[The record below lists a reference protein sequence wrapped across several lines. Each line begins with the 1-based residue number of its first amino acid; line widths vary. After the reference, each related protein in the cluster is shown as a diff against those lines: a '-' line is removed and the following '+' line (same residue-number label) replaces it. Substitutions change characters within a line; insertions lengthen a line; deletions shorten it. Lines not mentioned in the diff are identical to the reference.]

1 MARQLSH
8 QRGRDAGL
16 VGGARARG
24 DHHGIGPHRQDLVG
38 GGPIVAEDP
47 HLARQ
52 FAQILD
58 EVVRER
64 VVVVDDNN
72 HGVPWFARLTR
83 SSARTNAFAL
93 FTVSTYSRSG
103 TESATMP
110 APACTYAR
118 FPATTIVRMVM
129 AVSIFPENPRYPT
142 APEEAEAFVAGQ
154 RRHRVPAPP
163 VPARQ

>member
-1 MARQLSH
+1 PTRFRS
-8 QRGRDAGL
+8 DAGL

-24 DHHGIGPHRQDLVG
+24 DHHGIGPHRQNLVG

-110 APACTYAR
+110 APACTSE
-118 FPATTIVRMVM
+118 TMCMTC
-129 AVSIFPENPRYPT
+129 ENRST
-142 APEEAEAFVAGQ
+142 LIRSVT
-154 RRHRVPAPP
+154 RTVP
-163 VPARQ
+163 